1 MSNLLSLHPLVLC
14 LLSGGLLTLALFF
27 NYFGK
32 ILDGYKMVELVSFL
46 RSARRMLPPSQPS
59 LWCLE
64 DSRED

>member
-1 MSNLLSLHPLVLC
+1 M
-14 LLSGGLLTLALFF
+14 LALFF

-32 ILDGYKMVELVSFL
+32 IMDGYQTVKLVSFL
-46 RSARRMLPPSQPS
+46 RSARCMLPPSQLS